1 MSLIDPVNPT
11 FCDPFSPLDN
21 LDLKPAMAT
30 LELTNENLRSTI
42 DNNDIVLIDFWA
54 SWCGPCQS
62 FAPVFEKASE
72 QNPDMVF
79 AKVNTEEQ
87 MELAAQFQVRSIP
100 MLAIFKEQVLIF
112 AQPGALPA
120 SALDQLIEQAK
131 ALDMD
136 KVRAEIAEQQN
147 KKA

>member
-1 MSLIDPVNPT
+1 
-11 FCDPFSPLDN
+11 
-21 LDLKPAMAT
+21 MAT

-131 ALDMD
+131 GLDMD

>member
-1 MSLIDPVNPT
+1 
-11 FCDPFSPLDN
+11 
-21 LDLKPAMAT
+21 MAT

-62 FAPVFEKASE
+62 FGPVFEKASE

-136 KVRAEIAEQQN
+136 KVRADIAEQQN